1 MSSGKGRGRPPRR
14 GSEAAP
20 GALAGRRRSFP
31 RSRSSSPRRAPPP
44 RLGASSSRTRP
55 RGLAGLAPRPLASR
69 FRSRASLPPSSSAF
83 RTPGAPAPAPARGTP
98 RCPSAADASPPWVA
112 AGGSE
117 EERVGAC
124 RSGPT
129 QAPMSRP
136 GGPSSAAARPPLIT
150 GCRHVFPTLG
160 SVPSSSP
167 PPPSLPSGG
176 APTPSLVSA
185 SAPGGRPRLA
195 LARTHARTRARARR
209 SRAPALARSLALLS
223 SRPQIRRGDPLN
235 LSILVSGGKETNQD
249 SLSNGE

>member
-20 GALAGRRRSFP
+20 GALAGRRRSVP

-167 PPPSLPSGG
+167 PPPPSRAEGPRRPLSSPPPRRAAG
-176 APTPSLVSA
+176 LA
-185 SAPGGRPRLA
+185 SPWH
-195 LARTHARTRARARR
+195 ARTHASTRTALSR
-209 SRAPALARSLALLS
+209 SRARSLA
-223 SRPQIRRGDPLN
+223 R
-235 LSILVSGGKETNQD
+235 
-249 SLSNGE
+249 

>member
-1 MSSGKGRGRPPRR
+1 MSSGKGRGRPPSR

-167 PPPSLPSGG
+167 PPPPSRAEGPRRPLSSPPPRRAAG
-176 APTPSLVSA
+176 LA
-185 SAPGGRPRLA
+185 SPWH
-195 LARTHARTRARARR
+195 ARTHAREHAHG
-209 SRAPALARSLALLS
+209 ALALPRSLA
-223 SRPQIRRGDPLN
+223 R
-235 LSILVSGGKETNQD
+235 
-249 SLSNGE
+249 

>member
-167 PPPSLPSGG
+167 PPPPSRAEG
-176 APTPSLVSA
+176 PR
-185 SAPGGRPRLA
+185 RPLSSPPPRRAAGLA
-195 LARTHARTRARARR
+195 LARTHARTHASTRTALSR
-209 SRAPALARSLALLS
+209 SRARSLAS
-223 SRPQIRRGDPLN
+223 SPQLATSDQTWRPAEFKHISQRRKRN
-235 LSILVSGGKETNQD
+235 
-249 SLSNGE
+249 

>member
-1 MSSGKGRGRPPRR
+1 MSSGKGRGRPPSR

-20 GALAGRRRSFP
+20 GALAGRRRFFP
-31 RSRSSSPRRAPPP
+31 RSRSSSPRRAPPL

-185 SAPGGRPRLA
+185 SAPGGRPRLGW
-195 LARTHARTRARARR
+195 RTHARTHASTRAALSR
-209 SRAPALARSLALLS
+209 SRARSLAS
-223 SRPQIRRGDPLN
+223 SPQLATSDQTWRPAEFKHISQRRKRN
-235 LSILVSGGKETNQD
+235 
-249 SLSNGE
+249 